1 MRSDEKIRLGISACL
16 LGEPV
21 RYDGGHK
28 RDRYLTDILGQ
39 YVEYIPVCPE
49 HECGLPVPREAMC
62 LVGDPDD
69 PRLVTI
75 DSQIDY
81 TEQMKRFSEPKMR
94 KQEYEY
100 LSGFI
105 FKANSPSCGI
115 GHIQVY
121 DREGVPAGIGMG
133 IFARLYMEYYP
144 HAVVGDEGELND
156 PGLSDI
162 LLTQIFAGP
171 YPEELK

>member
-1 MRSDEKIRLGISACL
+1 MGSDEKIRLGISACL

-105 FKANSPSCGI
+105 FKANSPSCTCRSQVAAVVPGTSRI
-115 GHIQVY
+115 LSPAWPEISPRCRQPLSKRVPALTAHITLASCGIQV
-121 DREGVPAGIGMG
+121 RPW
-133 IFARLYMEYYP
+133 
-144 HAVVGDEGELND
+144 
-156 PGLSDI
+156 
-162 LLTQIFAGP
+162 
-171 YPEELK
+171 